1 MRRERQEIFHKAV
14 MEAWKRHGFKSYRQ
28 AEVITG
34 INYTALYNMHGL
46 GRILT
51 RSKVIEWAEGIGEP
65 INKWLELADYEP
77 IPAELVEDDEG
88 NTIRVAQ
95 MHGAEFYLRMEKG
108 AEVDEEIIKAI
119 QDVIKKYE
127 TKDHSE

>member
-1 MRRERQEIFHKAV
+1 MRRERQQIFHKAV

-34 INYTALYNMHGL
+34 INYTALYNMQGL
-46 GRILT
+46 GRIPS

-77 IPAELVEDDEG
+77 LPTELVKNEDG
-88 NTIRVAQ
+88 TVRVAK

-108 AEVDEEIIKAI
+108 AEVDEEMLKAI
-119 QDVIKKYE
+119 REVIKKYE
-127 TKDHSE
+127 AQDHTE